1 MPDVKL
7 MYEYSL
13 ATVPTFY
20 AQVERAFAFL
30 PATYDCRLHAQHL
43 DAIED
48 IRDTRAMVVYLGD
61 KIEVDIVWD
70 WSSAF
75 VGVSFFALQ
84 IPRVSP
90 REQIPFGE
98 PKARPRVIHL
108 RDLAAVRG
116 HADDPDFL
124 LADSDQVGG
133 RIANKRFK
141 LLQSDLA
148 GVLDGLARA
157 TERYASEILRGD
169 LSIYPEVKAYCD
181 EKPWPW
187 GLR

>member
-1 MPDVKL
+1 MADVKL
-7 MYEYSL
+7 MHDYSL

-48 IRDTRAMVVYLGD
+48 FRETEAMVVYLGD
-61 KIEVDIVWD
+61 KIEVDIVWG

-75 VGVSFFALQ
+75 VGVRFVELQ

-90 REQIPFGE
+90 RDHAPFGE

-116 HADDPDFL
+116 HANDPDFL
-124 LADSDQVGG
+124 LGDSDQVGG
-133 RIANKRFK
+133 RITTKRFR

-157 TERYASEILRGD
+157 TERHASDILRGD
-169 LSIYPEVKAYCD
+169 LSVYPEVKAYRD

-187 GLR
+187 GQR